1 MGNIKIQLINELNF
15 WIAIERDLKIKNENT
30 TIHDYK
36 IAAYKKVLDQILLIR
51 TINSWE
57 DLENVKGI
65 GKSIKSKLEP
75 IFNQTHII
83 DEKTCNN
90 DVEKVYGIGPVT
102 ASKLMKDHNI
112 LSVEDLH
119 RENSIN
125 PDLLNRV
132 QKIGLKYHNDLLHPI
147 PRKEMDAHNKFINKI
162 LYTFCDETTSDT
174 DLIYSMVGSYRRK
187 AKQSS
192 DIDLIVSAQEEDIPQ
207 KDILH
212 SIVDTFKH
220 HNYIKEVLSLGDR
233 KFMGIVKLPSKT
245 AKKHRRLDILI
256 TSKKE
261 YPFSLLYFTG
271 SKNFNIEFR
280 KNAKEHNV
288 VLNEYGIFDNKG
300 RRIDLDI
307 HTEADIFDYFNVPYL
322 APEYRI

>member
-15 WIAIERDLKIKNENT
+15 WIDIERDLKIKNEHT

-36 IAAYKKVLDQILLIR
+36 ITAYKKVLDQIRLIR

-65 GKSIKSKLEP
+65 GKSIKIKLEP
-75 IFNQTHII
+75 IFNQTHTV

-90 DVEKVYGIGPVT
+90 DVEKVYGIGPAT
-102 ASKLMKDHNI
+102 ALKLMKDHNI
-112 LSVEDLH
+112 LTVEDLH
-119 RENSIN
+119 RANSRN
-125 PDLLNRV
+125 LDLLNRV
-132 QKIGLKYHNDLLHPI
+132 QKIGLKYHNDLFHPI

-162 LYTFCDETTSDT
+162 LYIFCDETKSDN
-174 DLIYSMVGSYRRK
+174 LIYSIVGSYRRK

-192 DIDLIVSAQEEDIPQ
+192 DIDLIISVPEEDIPQ

-212 SIVDTFKH
+212 DIVETFKH
-220 HNYIKEVLSLGDR
+220 HNYIKDVLSLGDR

-245 AKKHRRLDILI
+245 SKKYRRLDILI
-256 TSKKE
+256 TSKRE
-261 YPFSLLYFTG
+261 YPFALLYFTG

-300 RRIDLDI
+300 RLIDLDI
-307 HTEADIFDYFNVPYL
+307 HTEADIFNYFNVPYL
-322 APEYRI
+322 DPEYRI